1 MILIRRNIIV
11 LFILFPALA
20 LSQTFQSITGIV
32 SDAKTGYPIE
42 NVNVFLAYTMMG
54 AATDKDGYYIIP
66 RVPKATFDL
75 VVSHIN
81 YQVQTRSIRINK
93 PSDQYYVFKLVP
105 RIHEAPPI
113 IINAEANEE
122 WQKNFKKFRDVLLGE
137 TENAKNSKI
146 LNPLVLHFSENESG
160 DLIAKVKEPLHIENK
175 GLGYTLYYVLRSF
188 IASDEYIKFS
198 GIPKFAEIEKESNT
212 QKQDW
217 MKNREKAYKGSFRHF
232 ISSICGNYRVSFGKI
247 NKEDFEIDTSDVDE
261 QKLKIYYS
269 GEIKQSDF
277 ELDESDATEN
287 GMRIY
292 HKKGTYLKK
301 QGFDVWYL
309 SNIWLVNPRPIILP
323 ARTNRYLRLAD
334 IPSEMYLKFPSTL
347 KIIYSDPLLTDM
359 ENYEKQ
365 HSFITLEKDSV
376 LIDIYGRYYESFM
389 IKMSGH
395 WAKERLADTLPYEY
409 EPEEN
414 NE

>member
-1 MILIRRNIIV
+1 MILFRRIIIV
-11 LFILFPALA
+11 LFILFPELA

-32 SDAKTGYPIE
+32 TDAKTEYPIE
-42 NVNVFLAYTMMG
+42 NVNVFLAYSMMG

-66 RVPKATFDL
+66 RVPKGTFDL

-81 YQVQTRSIRINK
+81 YHVQTRSIRINK
-93 PSDQYYVFKLVP
+93 PSNQYYVFKLVS

-113 IINAEANEE
+113 IINAETNEE
-122 WQKNFKKFRDVLLGE
+122 WQRNFKKFKDALLGK

-146 LNPLVLHFSENESG
+146 LNPLVLYFSENESG
-160 DLIAKVKEPLHIENK
+160 DLIAKVNEPLHIENK
-175 GLGYTLYYVLRSF
+175 GLGYTLYYILRSF
-188 IASDEYIKFS
+188 VASDEYIKFS
-198 GIPKFAEIEKESNT
+198 GIPKFAEIEIESNT

-232 ISSICGNYRVSFGKI
+232 ISSICANYRHTFGKI
-247 NKEDFEIDTSDVDE
+247 DEDSFVIDTSDVDG

-269 GEIKQSDF
+269 GDIGESEFVLDKSDITA
-277 ELDESDATEN
+277 D
-287 GMRIY
+287 GIRIY
-292 HKKGTYLKK
+292 HKEGTYLKQ
-301 QGFDVWYL
+301 QGFDIWFL
-309 SNIWLVNPRPIILP
+309 SNIWLVNPRPIIVP

-334 IPSEMYLKFPSTL
+334 IPTEMYLKFPSTL

-365 HSFITLEKDSV
+365 HSLITLEKDSV
-376 LIDIYGRYYESFM
+376 LIDIYGRYHESFM

-414 NE
+414 NK